1 MDTTNQSGWNAE
13 VLVVGA
19 GAAGLWAAARAAR
32 GGRDVLLL
40 EKTPRTG
47 TKVLAS
53 GGTRCNL
60 TTTLSAAEA
69 AKLFR
74 SKGERFLRPAF
85 QNLPPQAVRERFAE
99 WGVPTEVA
107 PLEKIFPTS
116 GRAKDVRDAMERE
129 ARSAGVRIELDAA
142 VTGLRRDGDVWSVQV
157 EGDRVAHAPHVLLCP
172 GGQSVPK
179 SGTTGDGYGWLQSLD
194 LPLIPP
200 VPALVPLTTE
210 ASWVHALT
218 GIAWADGEL
227 RLIDPRGKAI
237 TRRRRPVLF
246 THTGLSGPAAM
257 DLSVHVAQ
265 APDAAWFVRLDL
277 FPDEERD
284 TLRDLLIELGNLPG
298 KPYLGRLLPAAIPKR
313 LLAAICAQAGF
324 DEVPRPSEIGRAA
337 RHELVEA
344 LKGLEVP
351 IHGTRGWD
359 LAEVTAGGLDLRRVD
374 PRTMRVN
381 GIEGLQVFG
390 ELLDLDGPIGGLNF
404 QAAFACAELAGGFLA
419 ND

>member
-1 MDTTNQSGWNAE
+1 MESNNTSGWKAE
-13 VLVVGA
+13 VIVVGA

-32 GGRDVLLL
+32 GGRDVLIL

-60 TTTLSAAEA
+60 TTTLSAPEA

-74 SKGERFLRPAF
+74 AKGERFLRPAF
-85 QNLPPQAVRERFAE
+85 QNLPPQSVRDRFGD
-99 WGVPTEVA
+99 WGVPTVVA
-107 PLEKIFPTS
+107 PLEKIFPSS

-129 ARSAGVRIELDAA
+129 ARDAGVRIQLDAG
-142 VTGLRRDGDVWSVQV
+142 VTGLRRVGGDWLVEVQG
-157 EGDRVAHAPHVLLCP
+157 ERLARAPHLLLCP

-179 SGTTGDGYGWLQSLD
+179 SGTTGDGYGWLDALE
-194 LPLIPP
+194 LPLIDP
-200 VPALVPLTTE
+200 VPALVPLASE
-210 ASWVHALT
+210 AGWVQALT
-218 GIAWADGEL
+218 GIAWGDGEL
-227 RLIDPRGKAI
+227 RLIDQRGKAI
-237 TRRRRPVLF
+237 ARRRRPVLF

-257 DLSVHVAQ
+257 DVSVHVAQ
-265 APDAAWFVRLDL
+265 APDDAWFARLDL
-277 FPDEERD
+277 FPADGRD
-284 TLRDLLIELGNLPG
+284 SLRDLLIELGNLPG
-298 KPYLGRLLPAAIPKR
+298 KPYLGRLLPAPVPKR

-324 DEVPRPSEIGRAA
+324 DDVPRPSQIGRAA

-344 LKGLEVP
+344 LKGLEIP

-359 LAEVTAGGLDLRRVD
+359 VAEVTAGGLDLRKVD